1 MATPVTTEHPTGVE
15 PIVRDAFYIGGEWVS
30 ANGRETVDVI
40 DATTEDVVGTVSL
53 GTEEDVDRAVKAARA
68 GFDAWSQTSV
78 EQRIDA
84 LRAITAGLQARAE
97 EIAALVARE
106 VGMPMGLSRMIQ
118 AGLPIMSF
126 GSMVNLLD
134 EVELEQQVGNS
145 LVVREPVG
153 VVGCITPWN
162 YPLHQICAKV
172 APAIAAGCSVVVKP
186 SEVTPLNAFILAEVI
201 EETGVLPAGVFN
213 LVPGYGPVV
222 GEAMAAH
229 PDVDMISFTGSTRAG
244 KRVSEVASGTVKRVA
259 LELGGKSPY
268 VILPD
273 TSDAGMQQAV
283 INGVG
288 KCYLN
293 SGQTCSALTRML
305 VPRERL
311 EQVEMIAR
319 AAAEATKVGD
329 PFEESSA
336 LGPLVS
342 DVQRERVRGYIQK
355 GIDEGAKLIAGGP
368 DAPEDLP
375 RGYFVKPTVFSE
387 VSPDMTIAQE
397 EIFGPVLSIIP
408 YDSEDEA
415 AQIANDTIY
424 GLAGG
429 VWSDDAEHAKQ
440 FARRLRTGQVEINGA
455 TFNPLAPFGGYKQ
468 SGHGRE
474 LGPFGLDEFFEI
486 KSIQL

>member
-1 MATPVTTEHPTGVE
+1 MAAPVTEGHPTGVE
-15 PIVRDAFYIGGEWVS
+15 PVVRDAFYIGGEWVP
-30 ANGRETVDVI
+30 ATGRETVDVI
-40 DATTEDVVGTVSL
+40 DATTEEVVGTVAL
-53 GTEEDVDRAVKAARA
+53 GTAEDVDRAVQSART
-68 GFDAWSQTSV
+68 GFEAWSQTTI

-106 VGMPMGLSRMIQ
+106 VGMPLGLSRMIQ

-145 LVVREPVG
+145 LIVREPVG

-172 APAIAAGCSVVVKP
+172 APAIAAGCSVIVKP

-201 EETGVLPAGVFN
+201 HELGVLPAGVFN
-213 LVPGYGPVV
+213 LLPGYGPVV

-229 PDVDMISFTGSTRAG
+229 PGVDMISFTGSTRAG
-244 KRVSEVASGTVKRVA
+244 RRVSEVASSSVKRVA

-273 TSDAGMQQAV
+273 TSNMQEAV

-311 EQVEMIAR
+311 QEVEMIAQ
-319 AAAEATKVGD
+319 AVAEATKIGD
-329 PFEESSA
+329 PFEA
-336 LGPLVS
+336 DAQLGPLVS

-368 DAPEDLP
+368 DAPEELP
-375 RGYFVKPTVFSE
+375 TGYFVKPTVFSE
-387 VSPDMTIAQE
+387 VRPDMTIAQE

-429 VWSDDAEHAKQ
+429 VWSDDPDHAKR
-440 FARRLRTGQVEINGA
+440 FARKLRTGQVEINGA